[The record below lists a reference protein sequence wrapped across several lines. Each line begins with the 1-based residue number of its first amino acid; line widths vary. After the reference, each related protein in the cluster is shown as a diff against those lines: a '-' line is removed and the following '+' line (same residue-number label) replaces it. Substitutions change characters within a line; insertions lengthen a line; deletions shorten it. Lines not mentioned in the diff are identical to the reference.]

1 MQAFLLAK
9 VKNVISHTPMSVMS
23 VLSVLSVMFANDK
36 PDHLFRMRAGR
47 N

>member
-9 VKNVISHTPMSVMS
+9 VKNVISHTPMS

-36 PDHLFRMRAGR
+36 PDHLFRIRAGR